1 MAAIATNIGSFFSR
15 NSESL
20 SRVSGI
26 IIILFGLILLFPSL
40 NKKYFYG
47 SNYID
52 VKNFNLFKNFLLGL
66 TFGFGFTPCI
76 GPVLGAL
83 LTLSSSTNTIRE
95 GVTLLI
101 FSSKINLKSKV
112 FVLFQKYSS
121 FISGSTLIAIGILIF
136 TDRMYVLASFFQE
149 LFVLLNL
156 EWLSTI

>member
-1 MAAIATNIGSFFSR
+1 
-15 NSESL
+15 
-20 SRVSGI
+20 
-26 IIILFGLILLFPSL
+26 LFGLILLFPSL

-101 FSSKINLKSKV
+101 FYSVGLAIPFILMPIFSSKINLKSKV